1 MEEHMQPCPNTTT
14 ISSGRRPALLLSFAM
29 AGALVATAVGPT
41 PAAHAATATAPP
53 AATAAEPSASAPLEG
68 DPHAQ
73 DVRGALEL
81 IESVPYDV
89 LVQGDAA
96 TAAWFREN
104 GPGAGAGAVDD
115 RGLVTTQASV
125 LGCTAAIATVI
136 ASTAFPAAKILK
148 VKKLIGELGGV
159 AKAVQIFW
167 GASFSYEKLQVVG
180 GAALAL
186 AGELIGITSVKEECF
201 S

>member
-1 MEEHMQPCPNTTT
+1 MEEHMQTRTITNT
-14 ISSGRRPALLLSFAM
+14 ISSRRRPTLLLSFAL
-29 AGALVATAVGPT
+29 AGALVVAAAPT
-41 PAAHAATATAPP
+41 QVAHAASTPATGS
-53 AATAAEPSASAPLEG
+53 SASAPAALDR
-68 DPHAQ
+68 DPRSQ
-73 DVRGALEL
+73 DLRGALEL
-81 IESVPYDV
+81 IESVPDEV
-89 LVQGDAA
+89 LAQGDAA

-104 GPGAGAGAVDD
+104 GAGAGAKEGG
-115 RGLVTTQASV
+115 GLVTTQASV

>member
-1 MEEHMQPCPNTTT
+1 MEEHMQTRISTGT
-14 ISSGRRPALLLSFAM
+14 ISSSRRPTLLLAFAV
-29 AGALVATAVGPT
+29 AGALVVTATGPA
-41 PAAHAATATAPP
+41 PAAHAAPTP
-53 AATAAEPSASAPLEG
+53 AAESSALASSALDS
-68 DPHAQ
+68 DPRAQ

-81 IESVPYDV
+81 IQSVPDEV
-89 LVQGDAA
+89 LAQGDAA
-96 TAAWFREN
+96 TAAWFREH
-104 GPGAGAGAVDD
+104 GRGAGDD

-159 AKAVQIFW
+159 AKAVEIFS

-186 AGELIGITSVKEECF
+186 AGELIGITSIKEECF

>member
-1 MEEHMQPCPNTTT
+1 MQPCPNTTT
-14 ISSGRRPALLLSFAM
+14 ISSRRRPTLLLSFAL
-29 AGALVATAVGPT
+29 AGALM
-41 PAAHAATATAPP
+41 
-53 AATAAEPSASAPLEG
+53 ATAAGPMPAASASATLDG
-68 DPHAQ
+68 DAHAQ

-81 IESVPYDV
+81 IESVPDDV

-96 TAAWFREN
+96 TAAWFLEN
-104 GPGAGAGAVDD
+104 GPGARAGAIDD

-167 GASFSYEKLQVVG
+167 GASFSYEKLQAVG

-186 AGELIGITSVKEECF
+186 AGELIGITSIKEECF

>member
-1 MEEHMQPCPNTTT
+1 MQTCTNTTT
-14 ISSGRRPALLLSFAM
+14 VSSRRRPTLLLGFAL
-29 AGALVATAVGPT
+29 AGSLVVAAGPS
-41 PAAHAATATAPP
+41 PAAHAATTP
-53 AATAAEPSASAPLEG
+53 AATSSESAPAALDD
-68 DPHAQ
+68 DPRSQ
-73 DVRGALEL
+73 DLRGALEL
-81 IESVPYDV
+81 IESVPDEV
-89 LVQGDAA
+89 LAQGDAA
-96 TAAWFREN
+96 TAEWFREN
-104 GPGAGAGAVDD
+104 GVGSGAGTKDGS
-115 RGLVTTQASV
+115 GLVTTQASV

>member
-1 MEEHMQPCPNTTT
+1 MEEHMQTCPNTTT
-14 ISSGRRPALLLSFAM
+14 ISSRRRPALLLSFAL
-29 AGALVATAVGPT
+29 AGALVATAAGPT
-41 PAAHAATATAPP
+41 PAAHSAPAP
-53 AATAAEPSASAPLEG
+53 SAESSTSASATL
-68 DPHAQ
+68 DSDAHAR

-81 IESVPYDV
+81 IESVPDEV
-89 LVQGDAA
+89 LAQGDAA
-96 TAAWFREN
+96 TATWFREN
-104 GPGAGAGAVDD
+104 GPGSGAGAVDD

-186 AGELIGITSVKEECF
+186 AGELIGITSIKEECF

>member
-1 MEEHMQPCPNTTT
+1 MEEHMQTRISTGT
-14 ISSGRRPALLLSFAM
+14 ISSSRRPTLLLAFAV
-29 AGALVATAVGPT
+29 AGALVVTATGPA
-41 PAAHAATATAPP
+41 PAAHAAPTP
-53 AATAAEPSASAPLEG
+53 AAELSALASSALDS
-68 DPHAQ
+68 DPRAQ

-81 IESVPYDV
+81 IQSVPDEV
-89 LVQGDAA
+89 LAQGDAA
-96 TAAWFREN
+96 TAAWFREH
-104 GPGAGAGAVDD
+104 GRGAGDD

-159 AKAVQIFW
+159 AKAVEIFW

-186 AGELIGITSVKEECF
+186 AGELIGITSIKEECF